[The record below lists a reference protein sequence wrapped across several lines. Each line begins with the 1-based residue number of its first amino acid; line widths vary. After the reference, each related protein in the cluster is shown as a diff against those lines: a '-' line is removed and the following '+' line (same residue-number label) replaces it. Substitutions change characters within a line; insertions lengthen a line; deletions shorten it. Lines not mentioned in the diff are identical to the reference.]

1 MSDLFNVFKAVT
13 SKKVKKKD
21 LQVLNLGAKIKGSL
35 FVSRKEKIQHDLK
48 NENNMKV

>member
-13 SKKVKKKD
+13 SKKMKKKKD

-35 FVSRKEKIQHDLK
+35 FVSRKENI
-48 NENNMKV
+48 